1 MAGFLA
7 KDIRN
12 VALIGHS
19 GEGKTTLA
27 EAILFNANAIDR
39 QGRTDDGNTTMD
51 FDPEEIS
58 KKISISLA
66 TANCVYN
73 GVKFNLIDVPGYFDF
88 ESEMA
93 EALSVAD
100 SALIVTSGSGTLT
113 VGTEKALDY
122 CIANK
127 IPAMLFIN
135 GIDKE
140 NSNFKHT
147 VQAIQAKYK
156 KVAPVFFPE
165 MIDNKMKGYV
175 SVVSGQYFAF
185 GDHGQGGQPI
195 PEHFKELYNT
205 FRERVVEV
213 AAESDDELMMKFF
226 DGIPLTDEEVNKGI
240 SVGLLKGIT
249 IPVLGGSAL
258 TNKGIFNLMNVM
270 CESLPSP
277 LSRNE
282 IATDANGNEVELPAD
297 ENGKTVLRVFKT
309 IADPFVG
316 RLSLIKVVSGT
327 LKSGMTLKNVNKETE
342 EKISTVYFMKGKKQ
356 ETAECAYAGDIC
368 ALAKLAGTTTGDTLC
383 EGEPVRLS
391 EIKMPRPVLSMAVYA
406 AKKGEEDK
414 IFAGLNKLKD
424 EDISFTV
431 VKDPET
437 NEMLLS
443 GVGETQLEILCRKLK
458 NKFGCEAV
466 LKEPRIAYRETIK
479 KCVEAEGKHKK
490 QSGGAGQYGHCKV
503 RFEPGAADGQFE
515 FVDAVVGGAV
525 PRQFIPAVEKGL
537 REAVVKGVLAGYPMV
552 NLKCTLF
559 DGSSHPV
566 DSKEIAF
573 KMAASIAYKE
583 GCSKAN
589 PTILEP
595 IYEMRIVVPDNYL
608 GDIMGDI
615 NKRRGRIM
623 GTEMVD
629 GKQIVTA
636 EAPLSEIT
644 KYATDLR
651 SMTQGRGSYELNFVR
666 YEEVPAQTIPKI
678 VEEAK
683 KFNEAE

>member
-27 EAILFNANAIDR
+27 EAILFNAQAIDR
-39 QGRTDDGNTTMD
+39 FGKVDDGNSTMD
-51 FDPEEIS
+51 FDPEETS
-58 KKISISLA
+58 KHISISLA
-66 TANCVYN
+66 VANCVYN
-73 GVKFNLIDVPGYFDF
+73 GVKLNLIDVPGYFDF
-88 ESEMA
+88 EGEMIQ
-93 EALSVAD
+93 ALSVAD
-100 SALIVTSGSGTLT
+100 SAVIVTGATGTLT

-122 CIANK
+122 CIEHK

-135 GIDKE
+135 GMDKE
-140 NSNFKHT
+140 NSSFART
-147 VQAIQAKYK
+147 VEAIQQKYK
-156 KVAPVFFPE
+156 KIAPVFIPE
-165 MIDNKMKGYV
+165 MQGTKMVGYV
-175 SVVSGQYFAF
+175 SVVSGQHFVF
-185 GDHGQGGQPI
+185 GSHGQGGGEI
-195 PEHFKELYNT
+195 PAELQGAYQT
-205 FRERVVEV
+205 FREKVIEI
-213 AAESDDELMMKFF
+213 AAEASDELMMKFF
-226 DGIPLTDEEVNKGI
+226 DGEQLTDEEINFGI
-240 SVGLLKGIT
+240 SEGLANGIT

-258 TNKGIFNLMNVM
+258 SNKGVFNLMNVM

-277 LSRNE
+277 ARDVCVAKNDKGE
-282 IATDANGNEVELPAD
+282 EVKLTAD
-297 ENGKTVLRVFKT
+297 EKSQTVIRVFKT

-316 RLSLIKVVSGT
+316 RLSLFKVISGT
-327 LKSGMTLKNVNKETE
+327 LKSGMVLKNAQKDID
-342 EKISTVYFMKGKKQ
+342 EKISTVYFVKGKKQ
-356 ETAECAYAGDIC
+356 ETTECAYAGDIG
-368 ALAKLAGTTTGDTLC
+368 ALAKLSNTSTGDTLC
-383 EGEPVRLS
+383 EGKPLTLPALTL
-391 EIKMPRPVLSMAVYA
+391 PRPVLSMAVYA
-406 AKKGEEDK
+406 AKKGDEDK

-424 EDISFTV
+424 EDVSFAVT
-431 VKDPET
+431 KDAET
-437 NEMLLS
+437 GEMLLS
-443 GVGETQLEILCRKLK
+443 GIGETQLEILCRKLK

-503 RFEPGAADGQFE
+503 RFEPGAADGIFE

-525 PRQFIPAVEKGL
+525 PRQYIPAVEKGL
-537 REAVVKGVLAGYPMV
+537 RQSIVKGVLAGYPMV

-573 KMAASIAYKE
+573 VTAASLAYKD
-583 GCSKAN
+583 GCAKAS

-595 IYEMRIVVPDNYL
+595 IYEMRIVVPDNFL

-623 GTEMVD
+623 GTEMAN

-636 EAPLSEIT
+636 EAPLGEIL

-651 SMTQGRGSYELNFVR
+651 SMTQGRGSYELSFAR
-666 YEEVPAQTIPKI
+666 YEEVPAQAIPKI
-678 VEEAK
+678 VEDAK
-683 KFNEAE
+683 KFNGEE

>member
-1 MAGFLA
+1 M
-7 KDIRN
+7 
-12 VALIGHS
+12 
-19 GEGKTTLA
+19 
-27 EAILFNANAIDR
+27 
-39 QGRTDDGNTTMD
+39 
-51 FDPEEIS
+51 
-58 KKISISLA
+58 
-66 TANCVYN
+66 
-73 GVKFNLIDVPGYFDF
+73 
-88 ESEMA
+88 
-93 EALSVAD
+93 
-100 SALIVTSGSGTLT
+100 
-113 VGTEKALDY
+113 
-122 CIANK
+122 
-127 IPAMLFIN
+127 
-135 GIDKE
+135 
-140 NSNFKHT
+140 
-147 VQAIQAKYK
+147 
-156 KVAPVFFPE
+156 
-165 MIDNKMKGYV
+165 
-175 SVVSGQYFAF
+175 
-185 GDHGQGGQPI
+185 
-195 PEHFKELYNT
+195 
-205 FRERVVEV
+205 
-213 AAESDDELMMKFF
+213 
-226 DGIPLTDEEVNKGI
+226 
-240 SVGLLKGIT
+240 
-249 IPVLGGSAL
+249 
-258 TNKGIFNLMNVM
+258 
-270 CESLPSP
+270 
-277 LSRNE
+277 
-282 IATDANGNEVELPAD
+282 
-297 ENGKTVLRVFKT
+297 
-309 IADPFVG
+309 
-316 RLSLIKVVSGT
+316 
-327 LKSGMTLKNVNKETE
+327 KNVNKETE
-342 EKISTVYFMKGKKQ
+342 EKISTVYFLKGKKQ

-666 YEEVPAQTIPKI
+666 YGEVPAQTIPKI